1 MPPDGNMGL
10 YTHIKQNTIDSY
22 KNRSDTYRQ
31 RLIDF
36 NRQPT
41 ITRVGKP
48 TNIARARKLGYRAK
62 QGVIVVRVGLI
73 GGSSKRK
80 TAAGGRKPSKSGR
93 YFTRHKSLI
102 SIADGRASRKF
113 SNCEVLNSYFVGKS
127 GSKSFFE
134 VILLERA
141 NPSVLSDK
149 IYGKIVSSKG
159 RAMRGLTSAGRSH
172 RGFK

>member
-1 MPPDGNMGL
+1 MGL

-22 KNRSDTYRQ
+22 KNRSEPYRQ

-36 NRQPT
+36 NRQPP
-41 ITRVGKP
+41 ITRVERP

-62 QGVIVVRVGLI
+62 QGVIVVRVRVI

-80 TAAGGRKPSKSGR
+80 TASGGRKPSKSGR

-102 SIADGRASRKF
+102 AIAEGRASRKF

-127 GSKSFFE
+127 GSNSFFE
-134 VILLERA
+134 VILLERS
-141 NPSVLSDK
+141 NRSVLSDK
-149 IYGKIVSSKG
+149 IYSGIISSKG
-159 RAMRGLTSAGRSH
+159 RAMRGVTSAGRGH
-172 RGFK
+172 RGLK